1 MLQLA
6 SQLMRNAAIAH
17 CGNLRNAA
25 ICFNS
30 DGPAGRGTFQRP
42 RSNPAFG
49 WAAWSPRWPLP
60 GYRGELSN
68 DPRSD
73 DGLAVTWDGAV
84 VLIPTLR
91 VTELRGAGADW

>member
-1 MLQLA
+1 MRMDWLA
-6 SQLMRNAAIAH
+6 SQSSRGACPQLSRAALALKN
-17 CGNLRNAA
+17 G
-25 ICFNS
+25 
-30 DGPAGRGTFQRP
+30 
-42 RSNPAFG
+42 
-49 WAAWSPRWPLP
+49 WPLP

-84 VLIPTLR
+84 VLTPTLR